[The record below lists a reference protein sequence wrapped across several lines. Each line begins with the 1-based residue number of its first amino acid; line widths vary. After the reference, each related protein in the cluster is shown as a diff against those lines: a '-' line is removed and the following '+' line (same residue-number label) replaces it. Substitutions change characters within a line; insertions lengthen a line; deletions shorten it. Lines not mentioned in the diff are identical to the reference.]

1 MLGGVSLTIRNAARK
16 SDTAPLRPVPDHDN
30 SVALSLIL
38 DGLKQVTKT
47 MSIAIESLQ
56 NSRVAPTVNQGIDFY
71 EEVSRF
77 EVTLIESALRCVNGS
92 QIDAARLLKL
102 NYTTLNSKIKTY
114 GIRWK
119 DFA

>member
-1 MLGGVSLTIRNAARK
+1 MTIRNAARK

-30 SVALSLIL
+30 SIALSLIL

-47 MSIAIESLQ
+47 MGIAIESLQ
-56 NSRVAPTVNQGIDFY
+56 NSRVAPPVNEGIDFY

-77 EVTLIESALRCVNGS
+77 EVALIESALRCVNGS